1 MGEAAGDAN
10 SNNGGGANTEA
21 EAEAE
26 AEAGDRAE
34 PGPQAGLQLSRCR
47 PR

>member
-10 SNNGGGANTEA
+10 SNNGGGANT